1 MRSDVARI
9 IIRRPENSE
18 TGTWKAAWR
27 KYSSG
32 VWISKC
38 ARQRRLVPDI
48 CALSLIE
55 TAAPQRLSPR
65 RGRFKVFRS
74 CLSQKISAFK
84 KCGFYIV
91 EQLILNVVTQRESHM
106 KNFLAQ
112 VIVGMGLLVSF
123 TQTVSAQW
131 IRTNGPYGGGYI
143 QSLAK
148 IGSTII
154 AGSGNGIFISTNNGT
169 SWTAID
175 SGLVIQ
181 DAITSLAMSGNN
193 LFAGTD
199 CGVFLSTN
207 NGTRWT
213 AVSSG
218 LPQTIYYGYTQQ
230 IFTYVNALAV
240 SGQDLFAGTNYGV
253 YLSTNNGASW
263 TAVDSDLTPTVNALA
278 VSDNA
283 IFAGTANLGI
293 YRSTNN
299 GTSWTAVDS
308 GITDSAYVFSLAV
321 SGNNIFAG
329 TSNGVFLSTNNGTS
343 WKAVDSGLPS
353 FTYVN
358 ALAVSGNT
366 IFAGMST
373 GIFVSTNKG
382 TSWTAIDAG
391 LTETYILSL
400 AASGDT
406 IFAGSDGNGVFLST
420 NNGAHWSAVG
430 LPIADVRS
438 LAVSGGTI
446 FAGSDFGVSFS
457 INNGASWSVVDSVN
471 GVSWSAGDS
480 MLINTWV
487 NALAVSDN
495 SIFAGTFGEGIFRST
510 NNGTSWTALDS
521 GLGDSDVQCLA
532 VNGKNI
538 FAGTP
543 GGVFL
548 STNNGTSWTAETT
561 GLPGNITFYDV
572 YCLAVSGNNIFAGT
586 YDGGV
591 FLSTNNGKSW
601 TAVNS
606 GLTIEGISVN
616 CLTVSG
622 NSIFAGTEG
631 GVFLSTNNG
640 TSWTGLGSSGPSEV
654 NALAVSGNNIFA
666 GNHIGIW
673 LLTNN
678 GPYWTL
684 VDSGLTDAYCWSLAV
699 RGDTLF
705 AGTDRTGVW
714 YRPIPEMT
722 TGVINDKPQRA
733 MLNQENLSIRSP
745 NHGSSDATIE
755 FSLPHSDKVTV
766 TVYNLSGHQIA
777 SLVNKIFSQGSHS
790 ITWNTRNLAAGCY
803 TVRLRTGS
811 NTYVK
816 SVPIFR

>member
-1 MRSDVARI
+1 
-9 IIRRPENSE
+9 
-18 TGTWKAAWR
+18 
-27 KYSSG
+27 
-32 VWISKC
+32 
-38 ARQRRLVPDI
+38 
-48 CALSLIE
+48 
-55 TAAPQRLSPR
+55 
-65 RGRFKVFRS
+65 
-74 CLSQKISAFK
+74 
-84 KCGFYIV
+84 
-91 EQLILNVVTQRESHM
+91 
-106 KNFLAQ
+106 
-112 VIVGMGLLVSF
+112 
-123 TQTVSAQW
+123 
-131 IRTNGPYGGGYI
+131 
-143 QSLAK
+143 
-148 IGSTII
+148 
-154 AGSGNGIFISTNNGT
+154 
-169 SWTAID
+169 
-175 SGLVIQ
+175 
-181 DAITSLAMSGNN
+181 
-193 LFAGTD
+193 
-199 CGVFLSTN
+199 
-207 NGTRWT
+207 
-213 AVSSG
+213 
-218 LPQTIYYGYTQQ
+218 
-230 IFTYVNALAV
+230 
-240 SGQDLFAGTNYGV
+240 
-253 YLSTNNGASW
+253 
-263 TAVDSDLTPTVNALA
+263 
-278 VSDNA
+278 
-283 IFAGTANLGI
+283 
-293 YRSTNN
+293 
-299 GTSWTAVDS
+299 
-308 GITDSAYVFSLAV
+308 
-321 SGNNIFAG
+321 
-329 TSNGVFLSTNNGTS
+329 
-343 WKAVDSGLPS
+343 
-353 FTYVN
+353 
-358 ALAVSGNT
+358 
-366 IFAGMST
+366 
-373 GIFVSTNKG
+373 
-382 TSWTAIDAG
+382 
-391 LTETYILSL
+391 
-400 AASGDT
+400 
-406 IFAGSDGNGVFLST
+406 
-420 NNGAHWSAVG
+420 
-430 LPIADVRS
+430 
-438 LAVSGGTI
+438 
-446 FAGSDFGVSFS
+446 
-457 INNGASWSVVDSVN
+457 
-471 GVSWSAGDS
+471 
-480 MLINTWV
+480 
-487 NALAVSDN
+487 
-495 SIFAGTFGEGIFRST
+495 
-510 NNGTSWTALDS
+510 
-521 GLGDSDVQCLA
+521 

-777 SLVNKIFSQGSHS
+777 SLVNKIFNQGSHS